1 MPNADDLKHVLGEN
15 LVMWNCNISNGDYLG
30 KVVNGHSI
38 MGRGFFVVK
47 GSTEEELIQKSDW
60 VLSQFDI
67 E

>member
-38 MGRGFFVVK
+38 MGRGFLLLKEV
-47 GSTEEELIQKSDW
+47 QKKS
-60 VLSQFDI
+60 
-67 E
+67 